1 MPDIGIIIIIII
13 IILQCEASSLSGGDH
28 RWFK

>member
-13 IILQCEASSLSGGDH
+13 ILQYEASSLSGGDH